1 VGLSVS
7 PHRWRPLEWIDT
19 VPRTITSIVAA
30 AAAGI
35 TLGGIAVGVANRSE
49 GIIMLVSSRS
59 GEYVS
64 PAANQ
69 PFSIT
74 AKPIRRLYP
83 GASRQTSLTVTNP
96 YHFPLLITNL
106 QGQVVGTSRR
116 ACKPIRSNVA
126 IGRYAGRFPLTVPR
140 FGARTIDSLHVS
152 MPLDASPECAH
163 TTFTIRLVG
172 TATRARG

>member
-1 VGLSVS
+1 MGLSVS
-7 PHRWRPLEWIDT
+7 PHRWHPLEWIDT
-19 VPRTITSIVAA
+19 VPRTSTSIVAVA
-30 AAAGI
+30 TACI
-35 TLGGIAVGVANRSE
+35 TLSGIAVGVANRNE

-69 PFSIT
+69 PLSIT

-83 GASRQTSLTVTNP
+83 GTSRRTSLTVTNP
-96 YHFPLLITNL
+96 YHFPVQITNL
-106 QGQVVGTSRR
+106 QGEVVGTSRR
-116 ACKPIRSNVA
+116 ACKPTSSNVVV
-126 IGRYAGRFPLTVPR
+126 GRYTGRLPLTVPR
-140 FGARTIDSLHVS
+140 FGARSIDSLRVS

-172 TATRARG
+172 TATRAR